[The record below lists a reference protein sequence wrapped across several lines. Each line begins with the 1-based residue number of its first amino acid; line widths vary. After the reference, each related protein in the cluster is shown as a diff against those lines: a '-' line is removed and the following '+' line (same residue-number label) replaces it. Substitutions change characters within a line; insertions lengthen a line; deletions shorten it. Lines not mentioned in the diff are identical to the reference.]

1 MTPHFQALPLPIPSH
16 LDICSNIDAVVH
28 CTEDV
33 LKPYL
38 GLGWQAKELVKAVAD
53 LIWDR

>member
-1 MTPHFQALPLPIPSH
+1 MTPHFQALPLPILSH

-28 CTEDV
+28 CTEHV